1 MDQSKKNTRKLN
13 IGNIMLNYI
22 DLKITFLLYKSFK
35 LLHLKIHVFDMVDCW
50 KVIVCTILYVYKR
63 VVRGTQGFIFF

>member
-35 LLHLKIHVFDMVDCW
+35 LLHLKIHVFDMVDLLEGYRLHDFVRVQTC
-50 KVIVCTILYVYKR
+50 CT
-63 VVRGTQGFIFF
+63 